1 VEQPELQQII
11 LKLVKAT
18 GPLSLGTLRWP
29 AIQTVQTRIRT
40 LLGIECNEDW
50 YVMQEAVWALVARRL
65 AFIAM
70 NETWSG
76 DWKLT
81 LTAKGHAVADGT
93 QVNPDDPSNYMKRLL
108 EAAPTTTET
117 VRLYLEESLH
127 AFVEECY
134 LSSAVMLGVAAEA
147 ATLEIADAFTLWAGR
162 SADQLRA
169 HLANRKTFYIAKLE
183 EFQKRLAVAKPQIP
197 GELSDS
203 LDLYVNSVL
212 QLIRL
217 TRNEAGHPTSR
228 RLDRDECFNNLV
240 VYAGVHKRL
249 YLLKNFFLN
258 PVGSTQT

>member
-1 VEQPELQQII
+1 
-11 LKLVKAT
+11 
-18 GPLSLGTLRWP
+18 
-29 AIQTVQTRIRT
+29 
-40 LLGIECNEDW
+40 
-50 YVMQEAVWALVARRL
+50 MQEAVWALVARRL

-93 QVNPDDPSNYMKRLL
+93 QRLL

-147 ATLEIADAFTLWAGR
+147 ATLEISDAFTLWAGR

-212 QLIRL
+212 QLIRI